1 MQAKNLLGAK
11 RTAKQRY
18 PRTPHVVPAAAISLG
33 VGVIAALASMRNAK
47 RPLPVVQS
55 LDIGRYLGRW
65 YEIAAYPNRFERGC
79 VATTATYSRLDSGQL
94 KVVNQCREGGFAGK
108 VRTVEGTAWMEDPA
122 NPAKLK
128 VRFFWPFSGDY
139 WVVALDEDYRW
150 SIVGEPSRQYLW
162 ILART
167 PTLDSAVYAGLLE
180 LVSSMGYD
188 PARLRQSPQVPA

>member
-1 MQAKNLLGAK
+1 
-11 RTAKQRY
+11 
-18 PRTPHVVPAAAISLG
+18 
-33 VGVIAALASMRNAK
+33 
-47 RPLPVVQS
+47 
-55 LDIGRYLGRW
+55 
-65 YEIAAYPNRFERGC
+65 
-79 VATTATYSRLDSGQL
+79 
-94 KVVNQCREGGFAGK
+94 
-108 VRTVEGTAWMEDPA
+108 MEDPA

-180 LVSSMGYD
+180 LVSSMDYD